1 MQKLHLAILLGSTL
15 LSSAAF
21 AGAALAA
28 SAESKWGPHIDLE
41 GKLGTDRNIGEADL
55 FMPLWQDDDTL
66 LFGNFRGRL
75 DDNDSHEGNYGIGM
89 RQMLD
94 NGWNLGGYTYFDHR
108 KSPYGNSFNQITV
121 GAEALSFDWDLRANA
136 YLPVGRKAHAE
147 DSLDEVSFSG
157 GGIMYRAGEERAL
170 RGFDAEIG
178 WRVPVFGE
186 DAGQQLRLYA
196 GGYRFT
202 EDEADTVQGPRGRL
216 DLTFDAVPFLWEGSR
231 LTLGAEVQHDSPRG
245 TQSFAQFRLRIPLQ
259 IFSSAPKTRLTAM
272 EKRMADPVIRDVDIV
287 SQAVTTGAAEEITK
301 TADGQTLAVVD
312 SAATTGNDLAA
323 AVAAAGTNSTVI
335 LNGAFTNVDT
345 LISVQFGQ
353 TIMGAGDLAVKT
365 PSGKT
370 VSITTPGG
378 SLSGSGS
385 SGLGGGINRMF
396 DMADNSRLVGVTAS
410 LSHSLSSTVVNI
422 RSARNVEIIDN
433 TLTSYNSTFSA
444 TGMMIIDSNNVSV
457 RNNRIT
463 ATGDGTDA
471 KSVAMS
477 GTSDTIEFSNNT
489 VQVDGSA
496 ILKDL
501 MAFNGNITNLSGS
514 NNVGNLS
521 SCAVVGSSYTGSI
534 SFTNGTTCP

>member
-1 MQKLHLAILLGSTL
+1 MGWNAKSYLVGVLLGTTV
-15 LSSAAF
+15 LSSIPAQ
-21 AGAALAA
+21 
-28 SAESKWGPHIDLE
+28 AESKWGPHIDLE

-75 DDNDSHEGNYGIGM
+75 DDNDSHEGNYGIGL

-136 YLPVGRKAHAE
+136 YLPVGQKAHAE

-323 AVAAAGTNSTVI
+323 AVAAAGANSTVI
-335 LNGAFTNVDT
+335 LNGAFSNVTTRVD
-345 LISVQFGQ
+345 LQQGQ
-353 TIMGAGDLAVKT
+353 TLMGAGSVDVKT

-370 VSITTPGG
+370 VTIATPGG
-378 SLSGSGS
+378 SLSGTGTVTTSGGNYS
-385 SGLGGGINRMF
+385 QLIG
-396 DMADNSRLVGVTAS
+396 MADNSSLIGVTA
-410 LSHSLSSTVVNI
+410 HSVASGTTAALTVTIDNATGVTIQNNTLSSNADSNTSTPVHIINGSSNITVTG
-422 RSARNVEIIDN
+422 N
-433 TLTSYNSTFSA
+433 TLSA
-444 TGMMIIDSNNVSV
+444 NGTTGHEVIAGMASL
-457 RNNRIT
+457 
-463 ATGDGTDA
+463 GTNTL
-471 KSVAMS
+471 V
-477 GTSDTIEFSNNT
+477 FSNNSIT
-489 VQVDGSA
+489 ASGT
-496 ILKDL
+496 
-501 MAFNGNITNLSGS
+501 GNHRSQLLQNTTGLSGS
-514 NNVGNLS
+514 GNVTDGSNCRDFGGN
-521 SCAVVGSSYTGSI
+521 TGSI

>member
-1 MQKLHLAILLGSTL
+1 MGWNAKSYLVGVLLGTTV
-15 LSSAAF
+15 LSSIPAQ
-21 AGAALAA
+21 
-28 SAESKWGPHIDLE
+28 AESKWGPHIDLE

-312 SAATTGNDLAA
+312 SAATAGNDLAA
-323 AVAAAGTNSTVI
+323 AVAAAGANSTVI
-335 LNGAFTNVDT
+335 LNGEFTNVTTRVD
-345 LISVQFGQ
+345 LQQGQ
-353 TIMGAGDLAVKT
+353 TLMGAGSVDVKT

-370 VSITTPGG
+370 VTIATPGG

-385 SGLGGGINRMF
+385 RNGAYYHLI
-396 DMADNSRLVGVTAS
+396 DMADNSSLIGVTAHSVASVTFAS
-410 LSHSLSSTVVNI
+410 LTVTIDNATGVTIQNNTLSSNADSNTSTPVYIMNGSSNITVTG
-422 RSARNVEIIDN
+422 N
-433 TLTSYNSTFSA
+433 TLSANGA
-444 TGMMIIDSNNVSV
+444 TGHEVIAGMASL
-457 RNNRIT
+457 
-463 ATGDGTDA
+463 GTNTL
-471 KSVAMS
+471 V
-477 GTSDTIEFSNNT
+477 FSNNSLT
-489 VQVDGSA
+489 ASGT
-496 ILKDL
+496 
-501 MAFNGNITNLSGS
+501 GNHRSLLLQNTTGLSGS
-514 NNVGNLS
+514 GNVTDGSNCRDFGGN
-521 SCAVVGSSYTGSI
+521 TGSI